1 MRRAGLAVVL
11 LAATSRVASADTAP
25 HAVVD
30 RAAVRFYAPETGGAD
45 RPRFVFERTLAF
57 EARVEAMAQASQGIG
72 EGYQERDV
80 RNAMD
85 HDVAEQILAILG
97 QKLIDDSPASKRP
110 SVGEIEGVEESLSK
124 AVIERLGGQ
133 NRVDAAATAEQLS
146 EAEVGA
152 LLYRGAIAAWYLD
165 RAVTPL
171 LHPTDEQLREVYRTS
186 AHPYRGQ
193 PFDRA
198 HDALERW
205 FVVERV
211 RVAEDAYLQAARSH
225 VRIVVTR

>member
-45 RPRFVFERTLAF
+45 RPRFVYERTLAF
-57 EARVEAMAQASQGIG
+57 EARVEAMADASHGIG

-124 AVIERLGGQ
+124 AVIERLGGKE
-133 NRVDAAATAEQLS
+133 RVGAAATAEQLS

-152 LLYRGAIAAWYLD
+152 LLYRGALAAWYLD

-193 PFDRA
+193 PFERA

>member
-11 LAATSRVASADTAP
+11 LAATSRVAWADTAP

-45 RPRFVFERTLAF
+45 RPRFVYERTLAF
-57 EARVEAMAQASQGIG
+57 EARIEAMAQAPQGIG
-72 EGYQERDV
+72 EGYLERDV

-124 AVIERLGGQ
+124 AVIERLGGKD
-133 NRVDAAATAEQLS
+133 RVGAAASAEQLS

-152 LLYRGAIAAWYLD
+152 ILYRGALAAWYLD

-211 RVAEDAYLQAARSH
+211 RVAEDAYLQGARSH